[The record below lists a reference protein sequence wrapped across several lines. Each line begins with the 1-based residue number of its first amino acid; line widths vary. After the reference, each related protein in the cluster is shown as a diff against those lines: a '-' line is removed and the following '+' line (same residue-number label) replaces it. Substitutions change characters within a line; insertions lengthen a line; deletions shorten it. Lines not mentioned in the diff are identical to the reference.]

1 MYGKMKSA
9 LDLRRL
15 RYFLAIVDHGSLS
28 SAARTLHIAQPAL
41 SHHMGQIEKSLGI
54 KLLNRH
60 RDGVTLTE
68 AGNELLVHA
77 RDIVQRFLVAESAL
91 AKYCDPV
98 EEPLR
103 LRLAIISSIAAT
115 ITPILLEEFS
125 RSLPGVA
132 VRITEAGTLESR
144 ELVEEGAVDLAISLA
159 PIGKATPIAWE
170 RLYLVTHKNSSLA
183 EGEISFSCL
192 LDNALILPARENPL
206 RELLEMEAQKHGRH
220 LNVVHEIDGPSS
232 RVNALNLAKGST
244 VLGATST
251 IELSREPELVIRPIA
266 SPELRRPLY
275 MAARRGLPIQ
285 FTRRVVNALVH
296 ALGSLESLD
305 FALRSHEPVIHCG
318 K

>member
-1 MYGKMKSA
+1 MKSV

-28 SAARTLHIAQPAL
+28 AAARALHIAQPAL
-41 SHHMGQIEKSLGI
+41 SHHTGQIEKSLGL

-68 AGNELLVHA
+68 AGEELLVHA

-91 AKYCDPV
+91 AKYSNPKG
-98 EEPLR
+98 EPLR
-103 LRLAIISSIAAT
+103 LRLAIISSIAASL
-115 ITPILLEEFS
+115 TPILIKEFAQT
-125 RSLPGVA
+125 LPGVA

-144 ELVEEGAVDLAISLA
+144 ELVEEGIVDLAISLG
-159 PIGKATPIAWE
+159 PLGKATPIAWE
-170 RLYLVTHKNSSLA
+170 RLYFVTHETASLA
-183 EGEISFSCL
+183 RGEISFSSL

-206 RELLEMEAQKHGRH
+206 RELLELEAQKHARQ

-232 RVNALNLAKGST
+232 RINALILAKGGT

-251 IELSREPELVIRPIA
+251 IELSRQPELVIRSIV

-275 MAARRGLPIQ
+275 MAARRGLPIE
-285 FTRRVVNALVH
+285 FTRRLVTALVH
-296 ALGSLESLD
+296 ALGNLESLD
-305 FALRSHEPVIHCG
+305 FAVRSHESVIHFG
-318 K
+318 E